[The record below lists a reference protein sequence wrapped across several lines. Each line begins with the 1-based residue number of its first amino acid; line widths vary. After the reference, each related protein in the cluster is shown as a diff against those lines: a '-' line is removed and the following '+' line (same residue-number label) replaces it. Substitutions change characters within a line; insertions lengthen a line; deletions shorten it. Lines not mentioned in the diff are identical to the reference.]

1 MSSHGPEP
9 LRVWLDAKVRAEIER
24 RARVESLP
32 AAHEAG
38 KLLAFALGLAWH
50 RPANLPL
57 RTRYEPLRA
66 ANARHPNC
74 VYVQSTP
81 EMRQRLA
88 SGARVNG
95 RPLRS
100 FASERIY
107 AALGVRFVPPTM
119 GKPVVRTVED
129 RRRQN
134 RDQARRHYAKYR
146 DEINERRRASNLPP
160 EERERRNRLARERA
174 AKRRKAE
181 LDALLAHYR

>member
-32 AAHEAG
+32 AAHAAG
-38 KLLAFALGLAWH
+38 KLLAFALGIVWT
-50 RPANLPL
+50 RPASLPL

-66 ANARHPNC
+66 ANDRHPNN
-74 VYVQSTP
+74 VYVQCSP
-81 EMRQRLA
+81 EMRARLE

-95 RPLRS
+95 RPMRA

-107 AALGVRFVPPTM
+107 AALGVRWIPPTM
-119 GKPVVRTVED
+119 GKPVVRTVEEKK
-129 RRRQN
+129 RQN
-134 RDQARRHYAKYR
+134 REQARRHYARHR
-146 DEINERRRASNLPP
+146 DEINERRRACNLGP

-174 AKRRKAE
+174 AKRRQAE
-181 LDALLAHYR
+181 LDELLAPRR

>member
-32 AAHEAG
+32 ASHEAG

-95 RPLRS
+95 RSARA

-129 RRRQN
+129 IRRQ
-134 RDQARRHYAKYR
+134 RRVQAAKHYAAHR
-146 DEINERRRASNLPP
+146 DEINAARRTENLSP
-160 EERERRNRLARERA
+160 EQRERRNRLARERR
-174 AKRRKAE
+174 AKRRAQE
-181 LDALLAHYR
+181 LADLLASYR

>member
-38 KLLAFALGLAWH
+38 KLLAFAWH

-57 RTRYEPLRA
+57 RTRDEPLRA

-95 RPLRS
+95 RSMRA

-107 AALGVRFVPPTM
+107 AALGVRWIPPTM
-119 GKPVVRTVED
+119 GKPVVRTEEEKK
-129 RRRQN
+129 RQN

-146 DEINERRRASNLPP
+146 DEINERRRASNLTP

>member
-1 MSSHGPEP
+1 VSSHGPEP
-9 LRVWLDAKVRAEIER
+9 IYVWLDAKVRAEIER

-38 KLLAFALGLAWH
+38 KLLAFGLGLAWI

-74 VYVQSTP
+74 VYVNTSP
-81 EMRQRLA
+81 EMRRRLA

-95 RPLRS
+95 RSARA

-107 AALGVRFVPPTM
+107 AALGVRWIPPTM
-119 GKPVVRTVED
+119 GKPVVRTEEEKK
-129 RRRQN
+129 RQR
-134 RDQARRHYAKYR
+134 RDQAAKHYAKYR

-181 LDALLAHYR
+181 LDALLAPRR

>member
-24 RARVESLP
+24 RASVESLP

-38 KLLAFALGLAWH
+38 RLLAFAWR
-50 RPANLPL
+50 RPASLPL
-57 RTRYEPLRA
+57 RTKYEPLRA
-66 ANARHPNC
+66 AKAKSPNA
-74 VYVQSTP
+74 VYVSCTD

-129 RRRQN
+129 IRRQ
-134 RDQARRHYAKYR
+134 RRVQAAKHYAAHR
-146 DEINERRRASNLPP
+146 DEINAARRTENLSP
-160 EERERRNRLARERA
+160 EARERRNRLARERR
-174 AKRRKAE
+174 AKRRAQELAE
-181 LDALLAHYR
+181 LLASYR

>member
-1 MSSHGPEP
+1 VSSHGPEP

-24 RARVESLP
+24 RARVELLP

-38 KLLAFALGLAWH
+38 RLLSFALGLAWR
-50 RPANLPL
+50 RPASLPL

-66 ANARHPNC
+66 AKAKSPNA
-74 VYVQSTP
+74 VYVYCTD

-119 GKPVVRTVED
+119 GKPVVRTAED
-129 RRRQN
+129 IRRQ
-134 RDQARRHYAKYR
+134 RRVQAAKHYAAHR
-146 DEINERRRASNLPP
+146 DEINAARRTENLSP
-160 EERERRNRLARERA
+160 EARERRNRLARERR
-174 AKRRKAE
+174 AKRRAQE
-181 LDALLAHYR
+181 LADLLASYR